1 MNDPKQPVSDLDSLL
16 AVLDM
21 DQLENVSGGY
31 RMNCDMDGVQQV
43 ADNSDN
49 DGGDWGG
56 GDDGGGDW
64 GGGDDGG
71 GDWA

>member
-1 MNDPKQPVSDLDSLL
+1 MNDPKQAVSDLDSLL
-16 AVLDM
+16 TVIDA

-31 RMNCDMDGVQQV
+31 RMNCDMDGVQEV
-43 ADNSDN
+43 ADNGGGDW
-49 DGGDWGG
+49 GGDWGG

-64 GGGDDGG
+64 GGG